1 MTTDNGLN
9 GIFRRRVVARAEG
22 LHVRAAVEDDL
33 HHFEVDVVHD
43 GRVVIAVEGRSIRYP
58 WTTCPQATASIGLL
72 AGTAVALPVKVAPE
86 IDARLHCTHL
96 YELARLAIAQAA
108 RGGSR
113 QYDIEMPDRVDD
125 LSRATIKRDGEV
137 VFIWDLDGYQVIR
150 PDAFAGIEIMGRISW
165 PDEVRRDADAL
176 EACLILRRAI
186 TVASIRNPGKEGIR
200 DGTSPIAPFDETRM
214 IGACFSY
221 QPDRA
226 KLGRVHTSWQDFTA
240 RPDDLLKAGV

>member
-1 MTTDNGLN
+1 LTTDNGLD

-22 LHVRAAVEDDL
+22 LRVHAGVEDDL
-33 HHFEVDVVHD
+33 HHFEVDITHD
-43 GRVVIAVEGRSIRYP
+43 RRAVTAIEGRSIRYP
-58 WTTCPQATASIGLL
+58 WTTCPQAAGAIGML
-72 AGTAVALPVKVAPE
+72 AGTAVTLPVKVAPE

-125 LSRATIKRDGEV
+125 LSRATIRRDGEA
-137 VFIWDLDGYQVIR
+137 VFTWDLDGYRVIA
-150 PDAFAGIEIMGRISW
+150 PAMFAGIEIMGRISW
-165 PDEVRRDADAL
+165 HEDVRADADAL

-214 IGACFSY
+214 IGACFSF

-226 KLGRVHTSWQDFTA
+226 RQGRVHASWQDFTA
-240 RPDDLLKAGV
+240 RPDDLLKARG